1 MGGQLGSMLTSSGG
15 KGTSTAVGNAGTPSY
30 ALPGVN
36 AVEGQQ
42 QMQSMALPQGSRPMA
57 GYSYGAP
64 PPNFSGG
71 KGTSSAVGNA
81 GTPSY
86 GAPPANAITF
96 NGQPQTQ
103 EQYAG
108 MQQPP
113 GYGGGK
119 GSSYAPG
126 YIGNN
131 YNAQPN
137 IGALLGMLG
146 GRMGFAPGG
155 SIPDTMMEATDAKI
169 HSGAID
175 SAVAGRTDHLPVHV
189 ASGSYVIP
197 ADIISGMGEGN
208 TAAGF
213 KVAKRIFAA
222 PAGMGHNMQAGPTEA
237 VPVVVAGG
245 EYILTPVEVVHIG
258 EGSLEDGHRTLDEF
272 VKEYRAKTVKTL
284 EALPGPKK
292 N

>member
-1 MGGQLGSMLTSSGG
+1 MGGSTGSLTSGFPSGG
-15 KGTSTAVGNAGTPSY
+15 KGTSTGIGNAGTP
-30 ALPGVN
+30 
-36 AVEGQQ
+36 
-42 QMQSMALPQGSRPMA
+42 
-57 GYSYGAP
+57 SYGAP

-86 GAPPANAITF
+86 GAPPANAVTF
-96 NGQPQTQ
+96 NGQPQAQ

-108 MQQPP
+108 MQQQPP

-245 EYILTPVEVVHIG
+245 EYILTPAEVVHIG

>member
-1 MGGQLGSMLTSSGG
+1 MGGSTGSLTSGFPSGG
-15 KGTSTAVGNAGTPSY
+15 KGTSTGI
-30 ALPGVN
+30 
-36 AVEGQQ
+36 
-42 QMQSMALPQGSRPMA
+42 
-57 GYSYGAP
+57 
-64 PPNFSGG
+64 
-71 KGTSSAVGNA
+71 GNA

-86 GAPPANAITF
+86 GAPPANAVTF
-96 NGQPQTQ
+96 NGQPQAQ

-108 MQQPP
+108 MQQQPP

-245 EYILTPVEVVHIG
+245 EYILTPAEVVHIG